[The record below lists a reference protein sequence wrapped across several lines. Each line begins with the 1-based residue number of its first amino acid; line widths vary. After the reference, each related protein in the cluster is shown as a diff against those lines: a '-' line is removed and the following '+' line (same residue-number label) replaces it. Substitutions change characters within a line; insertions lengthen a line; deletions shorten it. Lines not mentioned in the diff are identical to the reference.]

1 MRTNATTNPALGAF
15 QRWCR
20 ARGIRQEQLAD
31 DAMTSRA
38 HLSQVLT
45 GSRRGK
51 HTWKRLVRVL
61 PREGLL
67 LLQQCSSW
75 NKDAQAAWEE
85 RESREAFASRYAPKD
100 TEVCP
105 A

>member
-1 MRTNATTNPALGAF
+1 MTVNPALGAF

-20 ARGIRQEQLAD
+20 ARGIRQEQLAE

-45 GSRRGK
+45 GHRRGK
-51 HTWKRLVRVL
+51 HTWRRLVRVL

-75 NKDAQAAWEE
+75 NADARAAWAE
-85 RESREAFASRYAPKD
+85 REARDDFVRRFGGD
-100 TEVCP
+100 GM
-105 A
+105 